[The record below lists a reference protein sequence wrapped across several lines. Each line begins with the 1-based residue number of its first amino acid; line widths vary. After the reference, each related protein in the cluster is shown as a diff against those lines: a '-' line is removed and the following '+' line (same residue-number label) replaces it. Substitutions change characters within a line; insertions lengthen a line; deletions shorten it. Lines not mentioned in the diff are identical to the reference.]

1 MEKAA
6 NEIKI
11 FLSKKFYVKKEN
23 TQQENLLDDG
33 KDDNLIKANEEYNLS
48 EDKNLVNELRAK
60 KYVIGEHH
68 FDEVIS
74 EKNKLSNFTKKKI
87 KFKKIK
93 KVKLNLE
100 DNLKSISFKNCDFKK
115 FEIFRILV
123 IEEQSFSQE
132 SLFNFILKSGN
143 ECNIDIASDG
153 NIILEK
159 YKEMFKRKM
168 MYDFIFVDVTQNII
182 KGYDAINEIRKIENE
197 NQIHTKIIGIQNF
210 SGSKNYTGNNKKY
223 LDKQLLDEII
233 PKSMKEF
240 IELIY
245 T

>member
-1 MEKAA
+1 MKS
-6 NEIKI
+6 
-11 FLSKKFYVKKEN
+11 FP
-23 TQQENLLDDG
+23 
-33 KDDNLIKANEEYNLS
+33 
-48 EDKNLVNELRAK
+48 
-60 KYVIGEHH
+60 
-68 FDEVIS
+68 
-74 EKNKLSNFTKKKI
+74 
-87 KFKKIK
+87 KKIK

-182 KGYDAINEIRKIENE
+182 KGYDAINEIRKIEKE

>member
-1 MEKAA
+1 
-6 NEIKI
+6 
-11 FLSKKFYVKKEN
+11 
-23 TQQENLLDDG
+23 
-33 KDDNLIKANEEYNLS
+33 
-48 EDKNLVNELRAK
+48 
-60 KYVIGEHH
+60 
-68 FDEVIS
+68 
-74 EKNKLSNFTKKKI
+74 
-87 KFKKIK
+87 
-93 KVKLNLE
+93 
-100 DNLKSISFKNCDFKK
+100 
-115 FEIFRILV
+115 
-123 IEEQSFSQE
+123 
-132 SLFNFILKSGN
+132 
-143 ECNIDIASDG
+143 
-153 NIILEK
+153 
-159 YKEMFKRKM
+159 MFKRKM